1 MFDLLASDLKSLAEM
16 TAADCRAILDMHLQI
31 QATGPRSSVRTQDG
45 RETRR
50 ILTRKSDFV
59 LFCLSVA
66 PRFVANKL
74 SDFCGEADLLVEWGV
89 AETGATLYFCHC
101 C

>member
-1 MFDLLASDLKSLAEM
+1 M

-31 QATGPRSSVRTQDG
+31 QATGPRRSVHTRND

-50 ILTRKSDFV
+50 ILTRKFDFV

-66 PRFVANKL
+66 PRFVVNKL
-74 SDFCGEADLLVEWGV
+74 SDFRGEADLLVEWGV
-89 AETGATLYFCHC
+89 AETGATLYFGHRC
-101 C
+101 